1 MTLPRQSLRTDRR
14 SLLLAGTAFAL
25 AGVSPAAAAPV
36 VRADDMVLGNPKA
49 KVTVVEYASASCPH
63 CAHFANTDF
72 PQFKK
77 AYIDTGKVRFVLR
90 ELLTPPQNFAA
101 LGFLTARCAGRDK
114 YFDVLAAVFRDQAEI
129 YRTSD
134 LRGGLLKIAKG
145 AGLTEEKLNACI
157 NQDALTAMQTR
168 INADAEADGVD
179 QSPTFFVNGV
189 KLGGNV
195 DFAALKAAVDKALK
209 G

>member
-1 MTLPRQSLRTDRR
+1 MTLSRQSLRIDRR
-14 SLLLAGTAFAL
+14 SVLLAGSAFAL
-25 AGVSPAAAAPV
+25 AGEAAAAPV
-36 VRADDMVLGNPKA
+36 VRADDMILGNPKA

-63 CAHFANTDF
+63 CAHFANEDF

-129 YRTSD
+129 YRTND
-134 LRGGLLKIAKG
+134 LRGGLLKIAQG
-145 AGLTEEKLNACI
+145 AGLKEEKLNACI
-157 NQDALTAMQTR
+157 TQDALTAMQAR

>member
-1 MTLPRQSLRTDRR
+1 MTLSRQSLRPDRR
-14 SLLLAGTAFAL
+14 SLLLAGSAFAL
-25 AGVSPAAAAPV
+25 AGVTPAVAAPV

-63 CAHFANTDF
+63 CAHFANEDF

-134 LRGGLLKIAKG
+134 LRGGLLKIAQG
-145 AGLTEEKLNACI
+145 AGLTETQLNACI
-157 NQDALTAMQTR
+157 NQNALDAMQTR
-168 INADAEADGVD
+168 INADATADGVD

-189 KLGGNV
+189 KLGGTV
-195 DFAALKAAVDKALK
+195 DFTALKAAVDKALK